1 MIIPR
6 DFRPKSSQ
14 ILLFFENH
22 TLKKPKIVAIISNE
36 IFKHVYSLYGSNKN
50 SRIEDVNYFY
60 KLIKDIICII
70 IF

>member
-1 MIIPR
+1 MEVEIIPVGYT
-6 DFRPKSSQ
+6 Q

-50 SRIEDVNYFY
+50 SRIEDINYFY

>member
-36 IFKHVYSLYGSNKN
+36 IFKLVYSLYGSNKN
-50 SRIEDVNYFY
+50 SRIEDINYFY